1 MPDALKARKSRSGA
15 AKTVAT
21 TNKPDPKT
29 EALTAVTE
37 ASASEE
43 DVKKTATEVAKTSTT
58 TETSESTETSTSTSE
73 GDVKATASS
82 PDPDVDPFAYDE
94 SILTLTFSFLPLAEG
109 TNGRQV
115 VVSCHSK
122 NGAKKGVLP
131 EFIAPLNEADIRLPP
146 SVLALVERYRT
157 TVLPQR
163 KAEAEAK
170 AKAVATKRPVKSS
183 KDARPSHIQTGTAL
197 KRTPA
202 IVKTQL
208 KLNLSG
214 GTKK

>member
-1 MPDALKARKSRSGA
+1 MPDALKARKSRSGTAKA
-15 AKTVAT
+15 AAT
-21 TNKPDPKT
+21 TDKPDPKT
-29 EALTAVTE
+29 EAPTAVTE
-37 ASASEE
+37 TPASKGDAQTS
-43 DVKKTATEVAKTSTT
+43 ATESTET
-58 TETSESTETSTSTSE
+58 DTATETSESTETSTSTGE

-94 SILTLTFSFLPLAEG
+94 SILTLIFSFLPLAEG

-131 EFIAPLNEADIRLPP
+131 EFIAPINEADIRLPP
-146 SVLALVERYRT
+146 PVLALVERYRT

-202 IVKTQL
+202 TVKTQL